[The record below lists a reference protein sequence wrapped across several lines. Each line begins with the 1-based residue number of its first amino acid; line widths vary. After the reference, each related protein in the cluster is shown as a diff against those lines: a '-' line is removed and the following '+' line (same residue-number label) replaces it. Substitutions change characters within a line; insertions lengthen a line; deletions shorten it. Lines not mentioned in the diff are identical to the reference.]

1 MVAGESNWD
10 MTKIRTL
17 LPAYETTILCLKPS
31 LTGAPDKLVWLGT
44 KTGEYTSKSGWSA
57 LVSEKCLPPA
67 GIANGSLFP
76 WILWSLWK
84 ARNKF
89 VFEGFSASPEDI
101 LSAAISL
108 ARE

>member
-44 KTGEYTSKSGWSA
+44 KTGEYTSKSGYFTTIVDTNGGNPTEPGFNWKKNVWNLECAPKVKHCSWRVLKGA
-57 LVSEKCLPPA
+57 ILV
-67 GIANGSLFP
+67 G
-76 WILWSLWK
+76 
-84 ARNKF
+84 ARLVK
-89 VFEGFSASPEDI
+89 
-101 LSAAISL
+101 
-108 ARE
+108 RHRC